1 MVLACMLRAEGLMSA
16 THGHELS
23 LIVRA
28 RKESEERLGREAAS
42 VRKDRETVSKE
53 VLSLPAS
60 SFAPASLHQI
70 LSSQ

>member
-1 MVLACMLRAEGLMSA
+1 MSA
-16 THGHELS
+16 TPGDELS

-53 VLSLPAS
+53 ALSLPAS
-60 SFAPASLHQI
+60 SFAPAS
-70 LSSQ
+70 